1 MTVYA
6 NVGHSTSSAD
16 GKSLIERVREDQ
28 LWYNIRRKAKVHPA
42 LQGELDR
49 VIMFYKLIDHKN
61 DNR

>member
-6 NVGHSTSSAD
+6 SVGHSTSSAD

>member
-1 MTVYA
+1 MASGVIV
-6 NVGHSTSSAD
+6 NSTSSAD
-16 GKSLIERVREDQ
+16 GQSLIERVREDQ

-42 LQGELDR
+42 LQEELDR